1 MLSSTYI
8 AINGSI
14 FELVGDVTVN
24 EERSGGRAGQ
34 KVLVALRR
42 MISTGELPAGERL
55 VEVPVAARLGVSRM
69 PVRMAFRELVQEGL
83 LVRAGVRG
91 FTVRAVSASEIAGAV
106 EVRGVLEG
114 LAARLLTERGAS
126 KTTLREL
133 ADCLAAGD
141 AILEKGCFAEADAPA
156 YLEMNVR
163 FHTTIVGA
171 AENPAIRDALA
182 RNDHLPFA
190 SVKALAI
197 DRNNLAAE
205 YRRLNYAHMQHH
217 AIVEAITARQAA
229 RAEALMRE
237 HANAVLRYTALDPSR
252 EGLSILRSE

>member
-1 MLSSTYI
+1 
-8 AINGSI
+8 
-14 FELVGDVTVN
+14 VN
-24 EERSGGRAGQ
+24 DERSGGRAGQ
-34 KVLVALRR
+34 RVLVALRR
-42 MISTGELPAGERL
+42 MISTGELAAGGRL
-55 VEVPVAARLGVSRM
+55 AEVPIAASLGVSRM
-69 PVRMAFRELVQEGL
+69 PVRMAFRELEQEGL

-91 FTVRAVSASEIAGAV
+91 FTVRAVSAAEIAGAV

-126 KTTLREL
+126 KTTLKEL

-163 FHTTIVGA
+163 FHTAIVDA
-171 AENPAIRDALA
+171 AGNPAIRDALA

-190 SVKALAI
+190 SVKALAV
-197 DRNNLAAE
+197 DRNDLAAE

-217 AIVEAITARQAA
+217 AIVEAITARQGA

-252 EGLSILRSE
+252 EGLSILRSPKIS